1 MLNAEIWEYS
11 TMVLYRTAKYGNDK
25 NFDNA
30 GFTIIEVLIAL
41 AIFAIGILGVAKLQ
55 LAAVGDNTS
64 SRKYTEASTWGV
76 SQVESI
82 MAIPYDDPALAAGA
96 TGTLIRPSGLP
107 GSPGVYTVNWTITD
121 ADPVPNVKKISIVVT
136 WDNNKSFSADYYR
149 AIKF

>member
-1 MLNAEIWEYS
+1 MFFNL
-11 TMVLYRTAKYGNDK
+11 TAKFGTIKKCD
-25 NFDNA
+25 DE

-82 MAIPYDDPALAAGA
+82 MGIPYDDPALADGTTGNA
-96 TGTLIRPSGLP
+96 TQGI
-107 GSPGVYTVNWTITD
+107 YTVNWTITD
-121 ADPVPNVKKISIVVT
+121 ADPIPNVKKISIVVT
-136 WDNNKSFSADYYR
+136 WDNNKSFSAEYYR
-149 AIKF
+149 AITF